1 MKIKANLK
9 IINNNGFLL
18 PYLIILISVILNFV
32 FNTSEENFHM
42 IFYQNISSILNNIC
56 FFMAL
61 MLIINIL
68 NNNIFNSYEQIIR
81 KRTYSNTIISNIKT
95 IIMYSLFFYI
105 LYILL
110 ILSGSIITSFGNYKL
125 LLHENYNINMIFFNM
140 YSIIKNYILIL
151 EFTILLYLISKINK
165 KYGLSLMI
173 LYILLF
179 FIPTDLSKINHFY
192 NMSILAQ
199 KYMTNGIFFI
209 NFLTELISIIIY
221 ICIIFLIIRVLYKN
235 VTQKKRDI
243 LWK

>member
-1 MKIKANLK
+1 MSI
-9 IINNNGFLL
+9 FL
-18 PYLIILISVILNFV
+18 
-32 FNTSEENFHM
+32 H
-42 IFYQNISSILNNIC
+42 
-56 FFMAL
+56 
-61 MLIINIL
+61 
-68 NNNIFNSYEQIIR
+68 
-81 KRTYSNTIISNIKT
+81 
-95 IIMYSLFFYI
+95 
-105 LYILL
+105 
-110 ILSGSIITSFGNYKL
+110 
-125 LLHENYNINMIFFNM
+125 
-140 YSIIKNYILIL
+140 
-151 EFTILLYLISKINK
+151 LISKINK

-243 LWK
+243 L